1 MENKNW
7 ITIPSAMQLLSIKSR
22 TTLGIQAHHI
32 RVSRLAGGGK
42 VYISHNDTMTVL
54 SNNAVPLG
62 CKLEG

>member
-22 TTLGIQAHHI
+22 TTLGKYIQAHHI

-42 VYISHNDTMTVL
+42 VYISHNDIMTV
-54 SNNAVPLG
+54 
-62 CKLEG
+62 